1 MPTREPTDDEP
12 RRGITRPKSHF
23 GKACEKLGIDVIAAN
38 SPQAKGRVER
48 NHAVYRDRFV
58 KELRPASISDIEPAN
73 TFLTETYLPK
83 INVKSAVAPSGN
95 ADGHAPL
102 LGVYLREMFVFEHT
116 RAAGNDY
123 VVRFECRHFQ
133 ILKNSRTKPGPKDK
147 ALIRIRL
154 DGTLNI
160 YWQDKALLIKEL
172 ETENQEGCLSVVA

>member
-1 MPTREPTDDEP
+1 MY
-12 RRGITRPKSHF
+12 
-23 GKACEKLGIDVIAAN
+23 
-38 SPQAKGRVER
+38 Q
-48 NHAVYRDRFV
+48 DRFV
-58 KELRPASISDIEPAN
+58 KELRLANISDIESAN

-83 INVKSAVAPSGN
+83 INAKFAVAPSDS

-102 LGVYLREMFVFEHT
+102 LGGDLREMFVFEHT
-116 RAAGNDY
+116 RVAGNDY

-133 ILKNSRTKPGPKDK
+133 FLMNSKTKPGPKDK

-172 ETENQEGCLSVVA
+172 ESENQEGCLSVVA